1 MPPPLQRT
9 TFEMSRAAEYF
20 TVHELQA
27 MTGQT
32 QERFDTVVLKELLD
46 NAIDA
51 CEDAAALKV
60 YAATGAA
67 PMVHIRW
74 QPDADEA
81 FAELT
86 IADNGVGIPAPT
98 VASILNFATRTSDK
112 VIYRSPTRGAQGNAM
127 KTVLGIP
134 WALGIRAPVVIEAQ
148 GARHTITVAVDP
160 AGEVHVHHGVT
171 GVIGGKF
178 TVSYNWLFIKRL
190 R

>member
-1 MPPPLQRT
+1 
-9 TFEMSRAAEYF
+9 
-20 TVHELQA
+20 
-27 MTGQT
+27 
-32 QERFDTVVLKELLD
+32 
-46 NAIDA
+46 
-51 CEDAAALKV
+51 
-60 YAATGAA
+60 
-67 PMVHIRW
+67 MVHVHW

-148 GARHTITVAVDP
+148 GVRHTITVAVDP
-160 AGEVHVHHGVT
+160 AGEVHVQHDATAVATSPGTRITLTLPADPEGPAHWGRAFVLFNPHVSVHICQEPHVGLAYQPNPVAGICT
-171 GVIGGKF
+171 TRRSPSLAPGGN
-178 TVSYNWLFIKRL
+178 TSRAI
-190 R
+190 